1 MNNVSNKKFVIV
13 HYIKNED
20 SNQNKNNS
28 KKKKEKKTGY
38 VTIEIS
44 RVDDRKFANKKRKN
58 QLMLDRSSR
67 NDFPSRSSKNI
78 SKKKIKDNTWTNTLL
93 DKLQGAT
100 TTINQKIT
108 SFFKICI
115 FNSKELK
122 MKNDM
127 IVRDSFKYFNTEDN
141 EQYINSTNLMN
152 TINGKMDNILSQH
165 INVNNDNLY
174 SKNFNMHFN
183 DNNNINNNFMK
194 DNILNGK
201 NLNNKFANKKMIDA
215 SKLWKKDMSANNV
228 MNYVDKGKVDINN
241 NPDMQNIKNFYIS
254 VINKKNNVK
263 NVRKVSLMEIC
274 KDPYFYISQNF
285 LSDLESY
292 LALNHCLLYI
302 KKNKGELS
310 QIHHNFFS
318 VLINV
323 DDVHFLEENVST
335 SILRHTIKRLNSLFK
350 IPIDD
355 ITSVEFCL
363 YLKNSEENEPIIYTE
378 KDIYQYSIL
387 IFLSSKSGNFIEFPF
402 NGLRIMTVIGNCL
415 IYQCND
421 KKNTNKHIFNFN
433 ISDEKLFFLKINL
446 KENIHLYKI
455 FQGQKPVNHSNM
467 DEGCKQNKITELY
480 TNVFKN
486 KNTLPFEQFMKTSP
500 NETNTINIDSMKN
513 HYSLVKKNMECIN
526 KRLMELNINRMRSLF
541 IKAKNARSNNA
552 YPNPMQFKKRA

>member
-1 MNNVSNKKFVIV
+1 MNNGSNKKFMIV
-13 HYIKNED
+13 HYIKGED
-20 SNQNKNNS
+20 SNQNKSNS

-58 QLMLDRSSR
+58 QLILDKSNR
-67 NDFPSRSSKNI
+67 NDFLSRSAKNI

-100 TTINQKIT
+100 TTINQKIA

-141 EQYINSTNLMN
+141 EQFINNTNLMN
-152 TINGKMDNILSQH
+152 TMNLKMDNMLSQH
-165 INVNNDNLY
+165 INLNKD
-174 SKNFNMHFN
+174 NFNFNNINMHCN
-183 DNNNINNNFMK
+183 GNNSINNNFMK
-194 DNILNGK
+194 DNIFNEK
-201 NLNNKFANKKMIDA
+201 NFNNKFANKKMIDA
-215 SKLWKKDMSANNV
+215 SKIWKKDISANNI
-228 MNYVDKGKVDINN
+228 MNYVDKRKVDMNN
-241 NPDMQNIKNFYIS
+241 NPYMQNIKNFYIS

-263 NVRKVSLMEIC
+263 NVRKVSLMEVC
-274 KDPYFYISQNF
+274 KDPYFFISQNF

-310 QIHHNFFS
+310 QIHYNFFS

-363 YLKNSEENEPIIYTE
+363 YLKNSEENEPFIYTE
-378 KDIYQYSIL
+378 KDIYKYSIL

-415 IYQCND
+415 IYQCHDN
-421 KKNTNKHIFNFN
+421 KNTNKHIFNFN

-446 KENIHLYKI
+446 KENIHLHKM
-455 FQGQKPVNHSNM
+455 FQGQKPVTHSNM
-467 DEGCKQNKITELY
+467 DEVCKQNKITELY

-486 KNTLPFEQFMKTSP
+486 KNTLPFEQFMKTNP

-526 KRLMELNINRMRSLF
+526 KRLMELNINRMRSLY

>member
-1 MNNVSNKKFVIV
+1 MNNGSNKKFVIV
-13 HYIKNED
+13 HYIKGED
-20 SNQNKNNS
+20 SNQNKSNS

-58 QLMLDRSSR
+58 QLMLDKIRR
-67 NDFPSRSSKNI
+67 NDFLSRSAKNI
-78 SKKKIKDNTWTNTLL
+78 SKKKIRDNTWTNTLI

-127 IVRDSFKYFNTEDN
+127 IGRDSFKYFNTEDN
-141 EQYINSTNLMN
+141 EQFINSANLMN
-152 TINGKMDNILSQH
+152 AMNVKMDNMLSQH
-165 INVNNDNLY
+165 ININKDNFNFN
-174 SKNFNMHFN
+174 NFNMHFN
-183 DNNNINNNFMK
+183 GNSNINNKFMK
-194 DNILNGK
+194 DNIFNGN

-215 SKLWKKDMSANNV
+215 SEIWKKDIPANNI
-228 MNYVDKGKVDINN
+228 MNYVDKRKVDANN

-254 VINKKNNVK
+254 VINKKSNVK
-263 NVRKVSLMEIC
+263 NVRKVSLMEVC
-274 KDPYFYISQNF
+274 KDPYFFISQNF

-335 SILRHTIKRLNSLFK
+335 SILIHTIKRLNSLFK

-363 YLKNSEENEPIIYTE
+363 YLKNSEENEPFIYTE
-378 KDIYQYSIL
+378 KDIYKYSIL
-387 IFLSSKSGNFIEFPF
+387 IFLSSKNGNFIEFPF

-415 IYQCND
+415 IYQCHDN
-421 KKNTNKHIFNFN
+421 KNTNKHIFNFN

-446 KENIHLYKI
+446 KENIHLYKM
-455 FQGQKPVNHSNM
+455 FQGQKPVTPSNM
-467 DEGCKQNKITELY
+467 DEVCKQNKITELY

-486 KNTLPFEQFMKTSP
+486 KNTLPFEQFMKTKP

-541 IKAKNARSNNA
+541 IKAKNARSNNP

>member
-1 MNNVSNKKFVIV
+1 MNNGSNKKFVIV

-58 QLMLDRSSR
+58 QLILDRNSR

-141 EQYINSTNLMN
+141 EQYINSTNLIN
-152 TINGKMDNILSQH
+152 TINDKMDNILSQH

-183 DNNNINNNFMK
+183 DNSNINNNFMK

-228 MNYVDKGKVDINN
+228 MNYKDKGKVDINN

-263 NVRKVSLMEIC
+263 NVRKVSLMEVC

-446 KENIHLYKI
+446 KENIYLYKM

-467 DEGCKQNKITELY
+467 DEVCKQNKITELY